1 MLRCRFSERPPPAQ
15 DHHRALL
22 TQDQGRR
29 HVLYIVRYID
39 FYEKDCWLYR
49 ACEIDHTHVPPKLM
63 GRRRL
68 LKHMKSLSGR
78 ERQIV
83 LTLAAGGLSNRDVGR
98 QLSLSE
104 GTVKAHLHNIYKKL
118 GINSRTALVVMAH
131 THREEL
137 QHSLP

>member
-1 MLRCRFSERPPPAQ
+1 MSFGILIFAKKTAGYNASVMA
-15 DHHRALL
+15 
-22 TQDQGRR
+22 
-29 HVLYIVRYID
+29 
-39 FYEKDCWLYR
+39 
-49 ACEIDHTHVPPKLM
+49 

-68 LKHMKSLSGR
+68 KHMESLTGR
-78 ERQIV
+78 ERQII

-118 GINSRTALVVMAH
+118 GVNSRTALVAIAY
-131 THREEL
+131 TRREEL

>member
-1 MLRCRFSERPPPAQ
+1 MSSKAM
-15 DHHRALL
+15 
-22 TQDQGRR
+22 G
-29 HVLYIVRYID
+29 
-39 FYEKDCWLYR
+39 
-49 ACEIDHTHVPPKLM
+49 

-68 LKHMKSLSGR
+68 KHMESLTGR
-78 ERQIV
+78 ERQII

>member
-1 MLRCRFSERPPPAQ
+1 
-15 DHHRALL
+15 
-22 TQDQGRR
+22 
-29 HVLYIVRYID
+29 
-39 FYEKDCWLYR
+39 
-49 ACEIDHTHVPPKLM
+49 
-63 GRRRL
+63 
-68 LKHMKSLSGR
+68 MKSLSGR